1 MLDYVYIM
9 KKDDIQNITNLKF
22 TDQYFKSFSIVYKRE
37 YIDSEDQYDPN
48 FWIGH
53 SIYKN
58 VPMSKIK
65 FYRKQLLKIK
75 AILDRSFKED
85 ASNFTGVTGIEIVYP
100 DEYYQTYEDVFGPET
115 AAGDHNL
122 FNDFGQLYNGRQG
135 FRKDFDPDFT
145 KNYKT
150 KKLNPNYIY
159 NLN

>member
-58 VPMSKIK
+58 VPMS
-65 FYRKQLLKIK
+65 
-75 AILDRSFKED
+75 
-85 ASNFTGVTGIEIVYP
+85 
-100 DEYYQTYEDVFGPET
+100 
-115 AAGDHNL
+115 
-122 FNDFGQLYNGRQG
+122 
-135 FRKDFDPDFT
+135 
-145 KNYKT
+145 
-150 KKLNPNYIY
+150 
-159 NLN
+159 

>member
-1 MLDYVYIM
+1 MN
-9 KKDDIQNITNLKF
+9 KT
-22 TDQYFKSFSIVYKRE
+22 
-37 YIDSEDQYDPN
+37 
-48 FWIGH
+48 
-53 SIYKN
+53 
-58 VPMSKIK
+58 
-65 FYRKQLLKIK
+65 YR
-75 AILDRSFKED
+75 ED
-85 ASNFTGVTGIEIVYP
+85 ATNFTGSTGIEIVYP